1 MTDEAL
7 QNEDE
12 KILSDGEVVRRLW
25 AEIKKYV
32 GPLLVAASL
41 YIPLVL
47 GGKSAFRWVHIAQ
60 NKNVTMPMLEHHWH

>member
-47 GGKSAFRWVHIAQ
+47 GQLAQ
-60 NKNVTMPMLEHHWH
+60 PLIVGQAIDEGMRAQQLDKVWS